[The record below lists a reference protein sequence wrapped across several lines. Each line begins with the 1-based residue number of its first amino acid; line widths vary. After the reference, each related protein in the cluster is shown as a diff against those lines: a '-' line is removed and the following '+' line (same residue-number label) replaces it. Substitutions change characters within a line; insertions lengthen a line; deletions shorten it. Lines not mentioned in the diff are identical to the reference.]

1 MSETAIGIPLGRGN
15 TNTGQKIRFQS
26 HHRAHMFAITI
37 LSDCVALLFSTTL
50 VHVLLYG
57 TFHFDYISMG
67 EIEHILFVII
77 CLSLFMST
85 RLYPG
90 IGLNPALEMK
100 TVTHLTA
107 VSFLIVF
114 SFLVIRTPFW
124 TQEKLAFALIGGLS
138 IPFILGIR
146 WLIRILAVQSRVWGE
161 PVAVVARR
169 EKLETIMGY
178 FHQRRRLGFVPVLGV
193 TIGSQSPS
201 TRQMLDVDELLGLP
215 DSYFA
220 RNGIHTVLVSTQI
233 VSDLSKPRIHHEL
246 LRKFERMIFVS
257 DMDWLEGVSISY
269 HDLEGMLGMEARQ
282 NFPTPPNKQ
291 IKRLMD
297 ISISI
302 MLGILSLPLLLLTAL
317 LIKLDS
323 PGPVFY
329 KQQRVGKDGRR
340 ITIFKFRSMQV
351 NAEKILAEYFVKHPT
366 ARKEWN
372 ETQKLREDPQITR
385 LGKWLRKFSIDE
397 FPQLINI
404 LKGEMSVVGPRP
416 IMLEQRNLYGERM
429 DAYTSVRPGLTGF
442 WQVSGRNHT
451 SFCQRTAYD
460 VYYVRNWSVWL
471 DMYILLRTVWV
482 VLSRDGAY

>member
-1 MSETAIGIPLGRGN
+1 MSEATIGISLAKGKES
-15 TNTGQKIRFQS
+15 TAQKISSLS
-26 HHRAHMFAITI
+26 HPRARMFAITF
-37 LSDCVALLFSTTL
+37 LSDWVALLLSTTL

-57 TFHFDYISMG
+57 TFHFDYVSMG

-77 CLSLFMST
+77 CFSLFMIT

-90 IGLNPALEMK
+90 TGLNPALEMK

-107 VSFLIVF
+107 VSFLITF
-114 SFLVIRTPFW
+114 IFLIIRAPLW
-124 TQEKLAFALIGGLS
+124 TQDKFAFVIIGGLS
-138 IPFILGIR
+138 IPAILGVR
-146 WLIRILAVQSRVWGE
+146 WLVRILAVQCGLWGE

-169 EKLETIMGY
+169 EKLENLMGY
-178 FHQRRRLGFVPVLGV
+178 FNERRRLGFVPVLGA

-201 TRQMLDVDELLGLP
+201 TVQILDVDDLLGLP
-215 DSYFA
+215 DSYFV
-220 RNGIHTVLVSTQI
+220 RKGIHTVLVSTQI
-233 VSDLSKPRIHHEL
+233 VSDLSKSRMHQEL

-257 DMDWLEGVSISY
+257 DMDWLQGVSISY

-282 NFPTPPNKQ
+282 NFPTPPNNT

-297 ISISI
+297 IFASIT
-302 MLGILSLPLLLLTAL
+302 LGILSLPMLLLTAL
-317 LIKLDS
+317 LIKLDL

-351 NAEKILAEYFVKHPT
+351 NAEKILAEYFVKHPE
-366 ARKEWN
+366 ARTEWD
-372 ETQKLREDPQITR
+372 ETQKLREDPRITR
-385 LGKWLRKFSIDE
+385 LGQWLRKFSIDE
-397 FPQLINI
+397 IPQLFNI
-404 LKGEMSVVGPRP
+404 LKGDMSIVGPRP
-416 IMLEQRNLYGERM
+416 IMLEQKNLYGKGIN
-429 DAYTSVRPGLTGF
+429 AYTSVRPGLTGF

-471 DMYILLRTVWV
+471 DIYILLRTIWV

>member
-1 MSETAIGIPLGRGN
+1 MSETAIGIPLGRRN
-15 TNTGQKIRFQS
+15 TDTGQKIRFQS
-26 HHRAHMFAITI
+26 HHRAHMFAITF
-37 LSDCVALLFSTTL
+37 LSDSVALLFSTTL
-50 VHVLLYG
+50 VHILLYG
-57 TFHFDYISMG
+57 TFHFNYISMG

-107 VSFLIVF
+107 VSFLIAF
-114 SFLVIRTPFW
+114 SFLVIRIPLW
-124 TQEKLAFALIGGLS
+124 TQEKSAFVLIGGLS
-138 IPFILGIR
+138 IPSILGIR
-146 WLIRILAVQSRVWGE
+146 WLMRILAVQSRVWGE
-161 PVAVVARR
+161 PVAVVAPR
-169 EKLETIMGY
+169 EKLENIIGY

-193 TIGSQSPS
+193 TISSQSPS
-201 TRQMLDVDELLGLP
+201 TVQMLDVDELLGLP

-246 LRKFERMIFVS
+246 MRKFERMIFVS

-282 NFPTPPNKQ
+282 NFPTPPNNKV
-291 IKRLMD
+291 KRLMD

-302 MLGILSLPLLLLTAL
+302 MLGLLSLPLLLLTAF

-329 KQQRVGKDGRR
+329 KQQRVGKGGRR

-351 NAEKILAEYFVKHPT
+351 NAEKILAEYFVQHPT
-366 ARKEWN
+366 ARKEWS
-372 ETQKLREDPQITR
+372 ETQKLREDPRITR
-385 LGKWLRKFSIDE
+385 IGKWLRKFSIDE
-397 FPQLINI
+397 FPQLFNI
-404 LKGEMSVVGPRP
+404 LKGDMSIVGPRP

-451 SFCQRTAYD
+451 SFYQRTAYD